1 MSYSIN
7 VKNGKPY
14 NYAYASG
21 VYKGLLN
28 EVAYGNIPGIKIED
42 YEKVRQWLMNKH
54 EQAEKSIFEFSN
66 LDAK

>member
-7 VKNGKPY
+7 IKNGKPY

-28 EVAYGNIPGIKIED
+28 EVCYGNIPGIKIED
-42 YEKVRQWLMNKH
+42 SDKAAEWVKNKH
-54 EQAEKSIFEFSN
+54 IEAEEMIFDYSN
-66 LDAK
+66 LNAK

>member
-1 MSYSIN
+1 MNYSIN

-28 EVAYGNIPGIKIED
+28 EVSYGDIPGIKIED
-42 YEKVRQWLMNKH
+42 YGKVRQWLMNKH
-54 EQAEKSIFEFSN
+54 EQAEEMIFDYSN
-66 LDAK
+66 LNAK